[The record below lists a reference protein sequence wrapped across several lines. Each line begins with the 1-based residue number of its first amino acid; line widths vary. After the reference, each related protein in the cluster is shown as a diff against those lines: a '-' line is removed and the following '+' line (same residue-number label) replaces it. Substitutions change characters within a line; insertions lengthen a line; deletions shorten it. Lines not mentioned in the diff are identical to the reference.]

1 VQQLHLVGFTTDH
14 KGLILGTRRGTQ
26 EGSFV
31 VNLDRALVEQIEE
44 LLRLQA
50 GEGGSGDSL
59 AAANG
64 ASSILRR
71 PKAESRLTPREVQ
84 SLLRTGRSVSE
95 VAEAAAMSED
105 WVGRFAPPV
114 LAEQA
119 RVVERATGLT
129 YSKPRIGPSIQPLG
143 ESVVW
148 NLAERGVILSGPAVD
163 DAWSAFQQPDG
174 IWVVR
179 VSYLAERRRQH
190 ADWTVDMANGAL
202 KALNRLGNELGYVE
216 QGRRR
221 PQALPPATPVSAS
234 AQRAAAAPPKP
245 TPPPPLPPRPTGR
258 LSLLGA
264 SAGVTRQRSAP
275 SGPGGA
281 GRDSESAKTPRRPT
295 PDEGSGGEAKS
306 SRPVP
311 GAPAPGAPAPRERRP
326 RPLRPLSAGTS
337 AADAGSPSDKP
348 APDKS
353 APPTAT
359 AAGGDDS
366 EAAASPR
373 PRRERPLRAPSKIR
387 RDELADPPAA
397 FPRRAAT
404 PPASVPPR
412 DARSPVLPPGP
423 SGPAE
428 PVVNRFG
435 PTHSAAERK
444 VSTAERF
451 GVGRSGQTALASQP
465 APERRPTP
473 RRVAA
478 VPDPLPDVDAEPEA
492 NNHAEPA
499 LERRLSTARPLRAR
513 RIAPGPDEDADAEFA
528 PPFPRHNV
536 PDADEVYQAFADLG
550 ADDPVTAPVAAVD
563 VADQAGYFDAIEAID
578 GSDDAE
584 GLDYS
589 PNSEDTGE
597 GLAGGGDQVRIR
609 AGQAGSAGRSGSGG
623 AARARSAG
631 DDRQARAGRL
641 KLRRRPQ
648 GSP

>member
-1 VQQLHLVGFTTDH
+1 MDGSDRRTPSCGGAVQQLHLVGFTTDH

-59 AAANG
+59 AGANG

-148 NLAERGVILSGPAVD
+148 NLAERAVVLSGPAVD

-234 AQRAAAAPPKP
+234 AQRAAAAPPKA

-264 SAGVTRQRSAP
+264 SAGVSRQRPAS
-275 SGPGGA
+275 SGPA
-281 GRDSESAKTPRRPT
+281 RVGRDSDSARTPRRTT
-295 PDEGSGGEAKS
+295 PDEGAAGEGGAGEG
-306 SRPVP
+306 
-311 GAPAPGAPAPRERRP
+311 GAGESKELP
-326 RPLRPLSAGTS
+326 AGTGRARIGGVS
-337 AADAGSPSDKP
+337 SPR
-348 APDKS
+348 
-353 APPTAT
+353 AT
-359 AAGGDDS
+359 A
-366 EAAASPR
+366 
-373 PRRERPLRAPSKIR
+373 PS
-387 RDELADPPAA
+387 
-397 FPRRAAT
+397 
-404 PPASVPPR
+404 PPASLGR
-412 DARSPVLPPGP
+412 YERRGHRITFRQIRSRQV
-423 SGPAE
+423 GPAE
-428 PVVNRFG
+428 RPRWRRCGGRG
-435 PTHSAAERK
+435 PA
-444 VSTAERF
+444 ST
-451 GVGRSGQTALASQP
+451 TA
-465 APERRPTP
+465 
-473 RRVAA
+473 
-478 VPDPLPDVDAEPEA
+478 
-492 NNHAEPA
+492 
-499 LERRLSTARPLRAR
+499 
-513 RIAPGPDEDADAEFA
+513 
-528 PPFPRHNV
+528 
-536 PDADEVYQAFADLG
+536 
-550 ADDPVTAPVAAVD
+550 
-563 VADQAGYFDAIEAID
+563 
-578 GSDDAE
+578 
-584 GLDYS
+584 
-589 PNSEDTGE
+589 
-597 GLAGGGDQVRIR
+597 
-609 AGQAGSAGRSGSGG
+609 
-623 AARARSAG
+623 
-631 DDRQARAGRL
+631 
-641 KLRRRPQ
+641 
-648 GSP
+648 